1 MRAEFNN
8 LVETMNRYDLYQKDD
23 EVGMALTELEQK
35 IAEVEKRL
43 KIVDKTA
50 REIESAISNYTQSVD
65 NNEAFK
71 MSVDNHDVVLRGSH
85 DIMIATDLGDDEPIK
100 NDWYGMFTPIDNE
113 PYLTLGSSWGSITC
127 NKKGD
132 IVEVVGDEF
141 IDGERNYLHDIESID
156 VAEYLKFLKDN
167 NIEFYD
173 EADILAVGFRRKNG
187 EYDRADKRW
196 REEMY
201 LGITEEEV
209 KNEPPTELCKTPQT
223 HEFVKDIIAK
233 LKVIDVDGETMEY
246 ILEQVGMSDQMLRQL
261 ARKDP
266 KETMEIIAE

>member
-1 MRAEFNN
+1 MKAEFNKLAN
-8 LVETMNRYDLYQKDD
+8 VLERYDLTEYGDELDIALKNLKD
-23 EVGMALTELEQK
+23 K
-35 IAEVEKRL
+35 IDEVEKRL

-50 REIESAISNYTQSVD
+50 REIELAISKHTESVD
-65 NNEAFK
+65 SNEAFV
-71 MSVDNHDVVLRGSH
+71 MNVNDHDVILRGSH
-85 DIMIATDLGDDEPIK
+85 DLMIVTDLGDDEPIK

-127 NKKGD
+127 NKKGN
-132 IVEVVGDEF
+132 IVEVIGDEF
-141 IDGERNYLHDIESID
+141 IYGERNYLHDIESID

-167 NIEFYD
+167 NIEFYG
-173 EADILAVGFRRKNG
+173 EADILAVGFRRKDG
-187 EYDRADKRW
+187 EYDRADKKW
-196 REEMY
+196 RDEMY
-201 LGITEEEV
+201 LGVTEEEL
-209 KNEPPTELCKTPQT
+209 KDEPPTELCKTPQT